1 MGDFSPLG
9 KIISISEL
17 LKNKLV
23 NDNEFRIACFLIDSY
38 NNKTNQCNPSVLY
51 MGRQMGKSEST
62 IKRGLRGLR
71 DKKIISNSRGNPMI
85 GSNKYKIFSNK
96 KGKGEFE
103 IPILVDQKENSDLN
117 HREVNIVKNDSSS
130 MTCKTIKET
139 SNGNHHSNSNNNQKE
154 LNNGSSGPNSEEER
168 VLAGKKISL
177 LISKLEN

>member
-38 NNKTNQCNPSVLY
+38 NNKTDQCNPSVLY
-51 MGRQMGKSEST
+51 MGKQMGKSEST

-71 DKKIISNSRGNPMI
+71 KKKIISNSRGNPII

-96 KGKGEFE
+96 KGIGEYE
-103 IPILVDQKENSDLN
+103 IPILVDQKESSNLN
-117 HREVNIVKNDSSS
+117 HKEVNIVKHESSS

-154 LNNGSSGPNSEEER
+154 LNNGSSGSVEEER
-168 VLAGKKISL
+168 VLAGKRLTSFH
-177 LISKLEN
+177 SKLDK